1 MQRLLNHLV
10 IEYFEIFF
18 MANMRTLQSILKQNK
33 CIKVGIIGAME
44 QEIEILRDALTM
56 RKDHQLAGFDLYTG
70 ELDGV
75 QVVLLK
81 SGIGKVNASV
91 STALMLQ
98 QFAPHC
104 VINTG
109 SAGGCVPSLEVG
121 DIVVST
127 HLLHHDVD
135 VTAFGY
141 EPGQMAK
148 MPATYVPD
156 ELLATIAQQ
165 CIESVANVKAV
176 LGVIA
181 TGDTFI
187 SDSSKVAAIKQMF
200 PNVKAVEMEAAAIAQ
215 TCFLFGTPFIVVR
228 ALSDIAGKSSNLSF
242 DDFIVTASA
251 HSANMVR
258 AIIAKLATH
267 LD

>member
-1 MQRLLNHLV
+1 
-10 IEYFEIFF
+10 
-18 MANMRTLQSILKQNK
+18 MAQMRSLATILKQNK
-33 CIKVGIIGAME
+33 AIKVGIIGAME
-44 QEIEILRDALTM
+44 QEIEILRDAM
-56 RKDHQLAGFDLYTG
+56 IDRQQHQLAGFDIYTG
-70 ELDGV
+70 VLEGV
-75 QVVLLK
+75 QVVLLQ

-98 QFAPHC
+98 QFAPDC

-109 SAGGCVPSLEVG
+109 SAGGCDASLEVG

-141 EPGQMAK
+141 APGQMAR
-148 MPATYVPD
+148 MPVSYVPD
-156 ELLATIAQQ
+156 ETLATMAQE
-165 CIESVANVKAV
+165 CIESVATAKAV
-176 LGVIA
+176 PGVIA

-187 SDSSKVAAIKQMF
+187 SDPLKVASIKETF
-200 PNVKAVEMEAAAIAQ
+200 PEVKAVEMEAAAIAQ
-215 TCFLFGTPFIVVR
+215 TCFLFGTPFLVVR

-242 DDFIVTASA
+242 ADFIETASA

-258 AIIAKLATH
+258 AIVSKLSI
-267 LD
+267 